1 MPVFVRPRSLALSAA
16 LFALAGCT
24 SGCSAERHD
33 FALLA
38 ADHNAQL
45 TTARNDEFREFALST
60 DARERASLERELGLI
75 AQLGEATIDA
85 KFAADLA
92 AATELVAL
100 ETKVA
105 SAVGAESRPM
115 VAESR
120 RVVAADKV
128 VALVAAQNA
137 SRAATRDAIAAKRK
151 EITAILD
158 AELKA
163 WLNDPKARQQDRIAA
178 ALSVYARQN
187 SEFARFMQDTGA
199 KLGVVIPG
207 AAK

>member
-1 MPVFVRPRSLALSAA
+1 MTAGFGIGASMRNARRVATACALAAA
-16 LFALAGCT
+16 LGALAALG
-24 SGCSAERHD
+24 GCSAERHD
-33 FALLA
+33 LALIA

-45 TTARNDEFREFALST
+45 TTARNDEFRDFVLAT

-75 AQLGEATIDA
+75 AQLGEAEIEA

-92 AATELVAL
+92 KATELVA
-100 ETKVA
+100 
-105 SAVGAESRPM
+105 SADGAEQ
-115 VAESR
+115 R
-120 RVVAADKV
+120 RVVAADAV
-128 VALVAAQNA
+128 IGLVAAQNK
-137 SRAATRDAIAAKRK
+137 SRADTRSAVAAKRK

-163 WLNDPKARQQDRIAA
+163 WLADPKARQQDRIAA

-207 AAK
+207 VAK

>member
-75 AQLGEATIDA
+75 AQLGEAHIEA

-92 AATELVAL
+92 AATEL
-100 ETKVA
+100 VA